1 MLSDFGSVAVSIKS
15 VLDTAILTDDGLLT
29 TDSKTVLEATK
40 ENLEKFQKLVLE
52 DTQQ

>member
-1 MLSDFGSVAVSIKS
+1 MLSDFGSGAVSIKR
-15 VLDTAILTDDGLLT
+15 VLDTVILTDDGLLT
-29 TDSKTVLEATK
+29 NDSKTVLEATK